1 MSYNKPQPIKN
12 LPPVW
17 LIKAINS
24 FRAFLLQL
32 NRKLFPG
39 NVVLYEQFQYFWLL
53 PSLYVA
59 AKLDIATLLK
69 EKPLTAAEI
78 SDCIHVDS
86 SNVLRLLRAL
96 ASQGIFRQM
105 KDGRYCLN
113 GMSKALLD
121 KQGSLRYMI
130 LHHLGPV
137 NWNLMSN
144 LEVAVKTGMDPFKER
159 YGAVIYEYLKDH
171 PAEYELFDKSMSNLS
186 ELGLAPILNAYNF
199 SKYKVVADI
208 GGGEGFL
215 LANILKNNPGSTGIL
230 FDTTEAVAKAPE
242 ILAVH
247 KALNRTKIIAGD
259 FFKTIPVEANIYI
272 LKNIIHN
279 WSDEDC
285 LIILSNISK
294 NMLADSR
301 LLIVEMVV
309 PPGNTPSLSK
319 LLDIQMMAAM
329 HGGKERT
336 AVEFETILVKAG
348 FALPTIIPTIAPIC
362 LIEAKKQ

>member
-1 MSYNKPQPIKN
+1 MSFNKPQPVQK

-24 FRAFLLQL
+24 FRTFLLQL

-69 EKPLTAAEI
+69 KKPLTVHEMA
-78 SDCIHVDS
+78 DLLHVDA
-86 SNVLRLLRAL
+86 SNISRIMRAL
-96 ASQGIFRQM
+96 ASQGIFRQL
-105 KDGRYCLN
+105 KDDRYALN
-113 GMSKALLD
+113 GLSKPLLEE
-121 KQGSLRYMI
+121 QGSLRYMI
-130 LHHLGPV
+130 LHHLGAV

-159 YGAVIYEYLKDH
+159 YGAGIYEYLKDH
-171 PAEYELFDKSMSNLS
+171 PPDYELFDKSMSNLS
-186 ELGLAPILNAYNF
+186 ELGLSPILNAYDF
-199 SKYKVVADI
+199 SKYPVIADI

-215 LANILKNNPGSTGIL
+215 LANILNNNPGSKGIL
-230 FDTTEAVAKAPE
+230 FDTTQGVAKAPE
-242 ILAVH
+242 ILAVNH
-247 KALNRTKIIAGD
+247 SLNRTTVIAGD
-259 FFKTIPVEANIYI
+259 FFKSITVEANIYI

-279 WSDEDC
+279 WNDEDC

-294 NMLADSR
+294 CMLTDSR
-301 LLIVEMVV
+301 LLIIEMVV

-329 HGGKERT
+329 QGGKERT
-336 AVEFETILVKAG
+336 AAEFETLLEKSG
-348 FALPTIIPTIAPIC
+348 FTLPKIIPTIAPIC
-362 LIEAKKQ
+362 LIEANKR